1 MPCLEDISRLVLFL
15 KSHSLQ
21 LPRGTGKIKT
31 QHREVPGLR
40 RPFSRWDSAMKFTCT
55 LTREAAPR
63 SRAADCCGRSFH
75 SSLKYAHALSLQVWT
90 QVCSN
95 DKNSNSRNM
104 GKCPSEELQRD
115 LASVDRCGQ
124 RSELGQRTSVIWAS
138 EHSARG
144 GPHIT
149 PQQRAALKAE
159 PLWPPAFSNVCGSG
173 QLLTFSYLCFL
184 SLFLSGQPPVPRSRQ
199 KGFRVLSPRRP

>member
-1 MPCLEDISRLVLFL
+1 
-15 KSHSLQ
+15 
-21 LPRGTGKIKT
+21 
-31 QHREVPGLR
+31 
-40 RPFSRWDSAMKFTCT
+40 MKFTCT

-115 LASVDRCGQ
+115 LASVDRCRQ
-124 RSELGQRTSVIWAS
+124 RSELGRRTSVILGLGAQCQ
-138 EHSARG
+138 RG
-144 GPHIT
+144 PLSYPSTEGP
-149 PQQRAALKAE
+149 PQSRA
-159 PLWPPAFSNVCGSG
+159 PLATCFFQCLWEWPIINV
-173 QLLTFSYLCFL
+173 FIPVF

-199 KGFRVLSPRRP
+199 KGFRVLSPQRP